1 MARDSSLYEIAV
13 KAQGGRCVY
22 ELRIP
27 WSELAISP
35 AFGGKFGFAVQLND
49 NDGHGPAAQMNWG
62 GGLSPAWS
70 PAGFG
75 VVTLTE

>member
-1 MARDSSLYEIAV
+1 MIQIGTLLACCSMAD
-13 KAQGGRCVY
+13 AQTSPRRH
-22 ELRIP
+22 RISTP
-27 WSELAISP
+27 E
-35 AFGGKFGFAVQLND
+35 LND

-75 VVTLTE
+75 VVTLIE